1 MSSTESKEVFLMS
14 KSLKES
20 TYSSGDS
27 NLFEVLLEVCL
38 LVVPAVIGLVFAGIL
53 RVLLYR

>member
-1 MSSTESKEVFLMS
+1 MS